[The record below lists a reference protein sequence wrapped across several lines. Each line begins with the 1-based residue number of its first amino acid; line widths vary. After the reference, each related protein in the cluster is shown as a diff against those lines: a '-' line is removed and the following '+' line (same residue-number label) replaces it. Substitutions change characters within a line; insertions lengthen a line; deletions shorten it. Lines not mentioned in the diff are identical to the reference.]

1 MVSDQICHC
10 PVIACAD
17 LKIAII
23 VSTHLSL
30 DTRRYGSINDGRV
43 PIQLRG
49 RIDVVAIQSR
59 SVIDRRRDGKRRR
72 CCGRRDDELD
82 VG

>member
-10 PVIACAD
+10 PVIARAD

-23 VSTHLSL
+23 VSTRLGL

-59 SVIDRRRDGKRRR
+59 SVIDPRRDGQRRR
-72 CCGRRDDELD
+72 CCGRCDDELD